1 VNILVIGGNGFIG
14 SHFVDFIVAAGGA
27 SVRVLDRPG
36 SLRREGILSVD
47 YLYGDFSDVA
57 TVAEALTGSDVVVH
71 LASTTVPGTGD
82 LDPIAD
88 IESNLVPTVRLL
100 QQMRA
105 LNVRRLIY
113 FSSGGTVYGNT
124 QMVPIPEEHERN
136 PLSSY
141 GIVKVAIE
149 NYIEAFAAQK
159 GIEAL
164 ILRPSNPYG
173 PRQGHIGVQGVIPT
187 FFQRILKSEPLQIW
201 GDGNNVRD
209 YIYIDDVVRFI
220 TLALEHSL
228 TGVFNI
234 GSGQGSSVK
243 DVLKIISEV
252 TGISAEVRYLPARR
266 YDVRS
271 VILDIT
277 KARSV
282 LPWAPLVSLRDGCE
296 RYWRWLTAQQVKN

>member
-1 VNILVIGGNGFIG
+1 VNILVIGGYGFIG
-14 SHFVDFIVAAGGA
+14 SHFVDVIVAGGA

-36 SLRREGILSVD
+36 SLRREGKLSVD
-47 YLYGDFSDVA
+47 YLYGDFSVVA
-57 TVAEALTGSDVVVH
+57 TLADALTGSDVVVH
-71 LASTTVPGTGD
+71 FASTTVPGTAD

-113 FSSGGTVYGNT
+113 LSSGGTVYGNT
-124 QMVPIPEEHERN
+124 RMVPIPEEHERN

-149 NYIEAFAAQK
+149 NYIRAFAVQT
-159 GIEAL
+159 GVEAL

-187 FFQRILKSEPLQIW
+187 FFQRILKCEPIQIW

-220 TLALEHSL
+220 ALALERGL
-228 TGVFNI
+228 IGVFNL

-252 TGISAEVRYLPARR
+252 TGITAEVRYLPARG

-277 KARSV
+277 KARSA
-282 LPWAPLVSLRDGCE
+282 LPWVPLVSLRDGCE
-296 RYWRWLTAQQVKN
+296 RYWRWLTEQQVKS